1 MTRPDPGTEVFEAQR
16 PRLLRLGYRM
26 LGSLAEAEDV
36 VQDAWL
42 RWSRVGAQV
51 DMPAAYLTRVVGR
64 LCLDRMKSARHRRES
79 YVGAWLPEPLIAEG
93 DETPADDLTLTLMI
107 ALERLSP
114 LERAAFLLHDIFGVA
129 MDDVATTLGRDAAAV
144 RQLAARA
151 RRHVRDA
158 RPRYPV
164 AQADADRI
172 AQAFFVASRD
182 GDAEALRA
190 MLAEHVVIHSDG
202 GGRVI
207 AFRNPIRG
215 VDRVL
220 RLFAGLARKPA
231 HRPVMLRALRIDGL
245 PGYASI
251 DRGGVV
257 QTTAL
262 EIVGGRIAAIYIVRN
277 PDKLRHVAGVMADHG
292 TLPGGAG

>member
-16 PRLLRLGYRM
+16 PRLMRLGYRM

-51 DMPAAYLTRVVGR
+51 DMPAAYLTRVVSR

-79 YVGAWLPEPLIAEG
+79 YVGAWLPEPLIAES

-292 TLPGGAG
+292 MLPGGAG

>member
-51 DMPAAYLTRVVGR
+51 DMPAAYLTRVVSR

-79 YVGAWLPEPLIAEG
+79 YVGAWLPEPLIAES

-292 TLPGGAG
+292 MLPGGAG